1 MNEMGY
7 WRFNAL
13 YYIKIKEQTVDNI
26 TIKICN
32 DMKKDDFL
40 IAESKVTCRLH
51 FRRWEFLAL
60 AI

>member
-32 DMKKDDFL
+32 DMKEDDFL

-51 FRRWEFLAL
+51 FRR
-60 AI
+60 